1 MAETIRRRHHAR
13 TAAIACAAL
22 AGALSVPAIMSQTSA
37 ASTIG
42 PVTEFSSGLSAGAKP
57 DTMALGPD
65 GAMWFSEFGAD
76 RIGRVTSSGSIT
88 EYPTSGAGL
97 SAGAEPSGIVA
108 GPDGDIWFTEYGT
121 GRLGA
126 IDPATGKLVG
136 EYPVPAGASSNP
148 QGIVVGPDGALW
160 FTERGADQ
168 IGRLDPTM
176 AQSGTSNGFS
186 EFAIPSN
193 GTHIGAQPVD
203 LIDGPNGTMWAT
215 LLAGDVASIVPAGSG
230 PDTTATITRFRLP
243 TAGSGPEGLVL
254 GPDGDIWVAEYT
266 AHQLVRVV
274 PASTEA
280 GTSDGITEYPAG
292 AQPLWLSDAGDGALW
307 FTDNTDHELVRFD
320 VSTHATS
327 AFSAAQGVTGDATA
341 DAEDS
346 SGDLWF
352 TEFDADKVGEV
363 TISNATTP
371 APIALSN
378 LTAPTV
384 SGTPKYKHTL
394 ICNPGTWS
402 GKPTFSYTWT
412 WENTQKIFP
421 FRLNSK
427 ARTFGVKLTKL
438 QSSTYF
444 THPATFL
451 STGVMSVGT
460 GSTLEV
466 PDVPPDSSFS
476 CGVTAKLPAQTVGGQ
491 SVGAQS
497 LTAVTGFISSL
508 TTIPFLITQQ
518 RLHNGRIRTL
528 PAPHIT
534 PDIAVGATNTCFPG
548 VWTGNPT
555 LSYAWYKQGPVPKKR
570 TIKRTMVLLHNGQTF
585 VVTPTAEKK
594 DLVCI
599 VTASNLA
606 GKATA
611 LTNDYIVPLD
621 PPVALQQPS
630 VEIQTAEPAHASA
643 LVGPQGANVIAEQVD
658 LTCEPTQ
665 WNRPDVSVQVS
676 WDLAESSSLDT
687 FTPSGNIPGTTLDLD
702 MRPGNLQFMGQIR
715 CRVTGTTSHGASAT
729 VYSGDISV
737 WNGCTEVETSI
748 PGEALNEGNIADY
761 IVDNAAAVTIDA
773 ATGGVLLTVTAAAID
788 SLASDLGF
796 GSPTSPSSSYDIY
809 TYGPNCED
817 YQKYFMGLG
826 WTVKQQPGDG
836 PS

>member
-1 MAETIRRRHHAR
+1 MVSTIKRRHGAR

-22 AGALSVPAIMSQTSA
+22 AGSLSVPAITAQAST

-42 PVTEFSSGLSAGAKP
+42 PVKEFSSGLSAAAKP
-57 DTMALGPD
+57 DTMALGHD
-65 GAMWFSEFGAD
+65 GAMWFSEFGID
-76 RIGRVTSSGSIT
+76 RIGRVSSNGSIT

-97 SAGAEPSGIVA
+97 TAGAEPSGIVA
-108 GPDGDIWFTEYGT
+108 GPNGDIWFTEYGT
-121 GRLGA
+121 ARLGA
-126 IDPATGKLVG
+126 IDPTTGKLVG

-176 AQSGTSNGFS
+176 AQNGTSNGFS

-193 GTHIGAQPVD
+193 GTHISAQPVD

-215 LLAGDVASIVPAGSG
+215 LLAGEVASIVPAGSG

-243 TAGSGPEGLVL
+243 TAASGPEGLVL

-266 AHQLVRVV
+266 ARQLAQIV
-274 PASTEA
+274 PSATAA
-280 GTSDGITEYPAG
+280 GTSEGMTEYPAG

-320 VSTHATS
+320 ISSHATTV
-327 AFSAAQGVTGDATA
+327 FSSAQGVTGDATA

-363 TISNATTP
+363 AISNATTP
-371 APIALSN
+371 EPIALVN
-378 LTAPTV
+378 LTAPKV

-394 ICNPGTWS
+394 ICNPGTWT
-402 GKPTFSYTWT
+402 GKPTFSYTWA
-412 WENTQKIFP
+412 WENTQKISP

-438 QSSTYF
+438 TKSTYF
-444 THPATFL
+444 THPATFV
-451 STGVMSVGT
+451 STGIRSVGT

-466 PDVPPDSSFS
+466 PDVPTHSSFS

-508 TTIPFLITQQ
+508 TAIPFLVTQQ

-528 PAPHIT
+528 PAPQIT
-534 PDIAVGATNTCFPG
+534 PDIAVGATNTCFG
-548 VWTGNPT
+548 GIWTGNPT
-555 LSYAWYKQGPVPKKR
+555 LSFAWYKQGPVPKKR
-570 TIKRTMVLLHNGQTF
+570 TIKRTMILLHQGQTF
-585 VVTPTAEKK
+585 VVTPNAENK
-594 DLVCI
+594 DLVCV

-611 LTNDYIVPLD
+611 VTNDYIVPID
-621 PPVALQQPS
+621 PPVALQPPS
-630 VEIQTAEPAHASA
+630 VLIQTAEPANGSA
-643 LVGPQGANVIAEQVD
+643 LVGAQGANVVAEQID
-658 LTCEPTQ
+658 LTCDPPR
-665 WNRPDVSVQVS
+665 WNRPDVTIQVG
-676 WDLAESSSLDT
+676 WYTAANQPFSS
-687 FTPSGNIPGTTLDLD
+687 GATLDLD
-702 MRPGNLQFMGQIR
+702 MRPGNVQLSADLKCG
-715 CRVTGTTSHGASAT
+715 VTGTTSHGASTT
-729 VYSGDISV
+729 VYSGEIGV
-737 WNGCTEVETSI
+737 WNGCTEVEEQYAEENQPDIGAILT
-748 PGEALNEGNIADY
+748 
-761 IVDNAAAVTIDA
+761 NAAAAVIDV
-773 ATGGVLLTVTAAAID
+773 ATGGAALIFIVGSYDAGFP
-788 SLASDLGF
+788 LASSASGAPPLPGQGDVF
-796 GSPTSPSSSYDIY
+796 APPSFNVEIW
-809 TYGPNCED
+809 TYGPNCGD
-817 YQKYFMGLG
+817 YQQYWMGQG
-826 WTVKQQPGDG
+826 YTVKQQPGDG
-836 PS
+836 P

>member
-1 MAETIRRRHHAR
+1 
-13 TAAIACAAL
+13 
-22 AGALSVPAIMSQTSA
+22 
-37 ASTIG
+37 
-42 PVTEFSSGLSAGAKP
+42 
-57 DTMALGPD
+57 
-65 GAMWFSEFGAD
+65 MWFSEFGID
-76 RIGRVTSSGSIT
+76 RIGRVSSSGSIT

-97 SAGAEPSGIVA
+97 TAGAEPSGIVA
-108 GPDGDIWFTEYGT
+108 GPNGDIWFTEYGT

-126 IDPATGKLVG
+126 IDPASGKLVG

-230 PDTTATITRFRLP
+230 PDTIATITRFQLP

-254 GPDGDIWVAEYT
+254 GPDGDIWVSEYT
-266 AHQLVRVV
+266 AHQLARVV
-274 PASTEA
+274 PSSTEA

-320 VSTHATS
+320 ISSHATTVLS
-327 AFSAAQGVTGDATA
+327 SAQGVTGDATA

-363 TISNATTP
+363 TISNTTTP

-378 LTAPTV
+378 LTAPKV

-394 ICNPGTWS
+394 SCNPGTWT

-412 WENTQKIFP
+412 WENTQEISP
-421 FRLNSK
+421 FTLRSK
-427 ARTFGVKLTKL
+427 ARTFGVKLTTLAK
-438 QSSTYF
+438 STYF
-444 THPATFL
+444 THRSVFT
-451 STGVMSVGT
+451 STGVMPVGT

-466 PDVPPDSSFS
+466 PDVPAGSSFS
-476 CGVTAKLPAQTVGGQ
+476 CGVTAKLGAQTVGGQ
-491 SVGAQS
+491 SVAAQS

-518 RLHNGRIRTL
+518 RLHNGRVKTL

-555 LSYAWYKQGPVPKKR
+555 LSFAWYKQGPVPKKR
-570 TIKRTMVLLHNGQTF
+570 TITRTMVLLHQGQTF
-585 VVTPTAEKK
+585 VVTPSAEKK

-611 LTNDYIVPLD
+611 LTNDYTVPLD
-621 PPVALQQPS
+621 PPVALQPPS
-630 VEIQTAEPAHASA
+630 VLIETAEPVTGSA
-643 LVGPQGANVIAEQVD
+643 LVGAQGADVVAEQID
-658 LTCEPTQ
+658 LTCDPPQ
-665 WNRPDVSVQVS
+665 WNRPDVTVQVGWYTVAS
-676 WDLAESSSLDT
+676 EDPFSGAVTWQPFSS
-687 FTPSGNIPGTTLDLD
+687 GATLDLD
-702 MRPGNLQFMGQIR
+702 MRPGNLQLSAKLY
-715 CRVTGTTSHGASAT
+715 CLVTGTTSHGASTT
-729 VYSGDISV
+729 VNSGEIDV
-737 WNGCTEVETSI
+737 WNGCTEVETPV
-748 PGEALNEGNIADY
+748 PGETPDVGTILAN
-761 IVDNAAAVTIDA
+761 VAAVAMDA
-773 ATGGVLLTVTAAAID
+773 ATGGVYLTASAAGED
-788 SLASDLGF
+788 VLGADT
-796 GSPTSPSSSYDIY
+796 GVPYLTDPTSSTEVD

-817 YQKYFMGLG
+817 YQKYWMGQG
-826 WTVKQQPGDG
+826 FTVKQQPGDG